1 MHVRDL
7 DHQQL
12 VAARNAMA
20 SALSDLADKAEASAS
35 EEVTAAVAEARR
47 VLATYGERKGFV
59 LPDAPARSVL
69 EILWDSVRSFLMVFW
84 PICAVA
90 VVTVVAAYG
99 LDYWSNV
106 DPTCD
111 SGLYR
116 TLHRSECAWAGERAS
131 SSR

>member
-1 MHVRDL
+1 MSDL

-20 SALSDLADKAEASAS
+20 SALSDLADKAEAGAS
-35 EEVTAAVAEARR
+35 EEATAAVVEARR
-47 VLATYGERKGFV
+47 VLAEYGERKGFV
-59 LPDAPARSVL
+59 LPDAPVRSVL
-69 EILWDSVRSFLMVFW
+69 EIPWDSVKNFLMVFW

-99 LDYWSNV
+99 LVYWSNA
-106 DPTCD
+106 DPMCD
-111 SGLYR
+111 NRLYR
-116 TLHRSECAWAGERAS
+116 MLHRSECAWAGERAS